1 MPDTLTETTPHR
13 GSEGHIDVLIVGA
26 GLSGIGAA
34 WWLQKEC
41 PGKTYAILEQ
51 REAVGGTWDLFRY
64 PGIRSDSDMY
74 TLGYAFRP
82 WTEAK
87 AIADGPSILKYVRD
101 TAREAGIDKR
111 IRFGHKVLAASWD
124 SATARWTV
132 TAETEGRRL
141 TVSASFLMMCSGY
154 YRYDSGYA
162 PTFAG
167 QDKFKGRIVHPQK
180 WTEDVDHAG
189 KEVIVIGS
197 GATAVTLVPEMA
209 KTAKHVTMLQRSPT
223 YIVSRPAEDKMAN
236 WLRTWMPSK
245 WAYSLT
251 RWRNVLMTMY
261 IYDRSRKHP
270 AKVAEFITGQAQKAI
285 GPDFDVKTHLTPNY
299 NPWDQRM
306 CLIPDGDMFASLKA
320 GTSSIVTDQIETF
333 TEAGIKLKSGK
344 ELPADL
350 IVTAT
355 GLDLLFLGGM
365 QVSVDGAAIDMPKQL
380 TYKGMMYSGVPNL
393 VSVFGYTNASWTL
406 KADLT
411 CEYACRLINWMDT
424 HGVQAATPTNTDPK
438 VTEVP
443 WFDLTSGYVQRT
455 ADRFPKQGSKLPWK
469 VNQNYLRDIKLL
481 RKSKLDD
488 GEIKFSK
495 ATAKVKTAA

>member
-1 MPDTLTETTPHR
+1 
-13 GSEGHIDVLIVGA
+13 
-26 GLSGIGAA
+26 
-34 WWLQKEC
+34 
-41 PGKTYAILEQ
+41 
-51 REAVGGTWDLFRY
+51 
-64 PGIRSDSDMY
+64 
-74 TLGYAFRP
+74 
-82 WTEAK
+82 
-87 AIADGPSILKYVRD
+87 
-101 TAREAGIDKR
+101 
-111 IRFGHKVLAASWD
+111 
-124 SATARWTV
+124 
-132 TAETEGRRL
+132 
-141 TVSASFLMMCSGY
+141 
-154 YRYDSGYA
+154 
-162 PTFAG
+162 
-167 QDKFKGRIVHPQK
+167 
-180 WTEDVDHAG
+180 
-189 KEVIVIGS
+189 
-197 GATAVTLVPEMA
+197 
-209 KTAKHVTMLQRSPT
+209 MLQRSPT

-411 CEYACRLINWMDT
+411 CEYACRLINWMDA
-424 HGVQAATPTNTDPK
+424 HGVQAATPTNTDPA

-455 ADRFPKQGSKLPWK
+455 VDRFPKQGSKLPWK

-488 GEIKFSK
+488 GVIKFSK

>member
-1 MPDTLTETTPHR
+1 M
-13 GSEGHIDVLIVGA
+13 
-26 GLSGIGAA
+26 
-34 WWLQKEC
+34 
-41 PGKTYAILEQ
+41 
-51 REAVGGTWDLFRY
+51 
-64 PGIRSDSDMY
+64 
-74 TLGYAFRP
+74 
-82 WTEAK
+82 
-87 AIADGPSILKYVRD
+87 
-101 TAREAGIDKR
+101 
-111 IRFGHKVLAASWD
+111 
-124 SATARWTV
+124 
-132 TAETEGRRL
+132 
-141 TVSASFLMMCSGY
+141 
-154 YRYDSGYA
+154 
-162 PTFAG
+162 
-167 QDKFKGRIVHPQK
+167 
-180 WTEDVDHAG
+180 
-189 KEVIVIGS
+189 
-197 GATAVTLVPEMA
+197 TLVPEMA

-236 WLRTWMPSK
+236 WLRTWLPSK
-245 WAYSLT
+245 WAYGLT

-285 GPDFDVKTHLTPNY
+285 GPDFDVKTHLTPKY

-333 TEAGIKLKSGK
+333 TETGIKLKSGK

-380 TYKGMMYSGVPNL
+380 TYKGMMYSAVPNL

-411 CEYACRLINWMDT
+411 CEYACRLINWMDA
-424 HGVQAATPTNTDPK
+424 HGVQAATPTNTDPA
-438 VTEVP
+438 VTDFP

-455 ADRFPKQGSKLPWK
+455 VDRFPKQGSKLPWK

-488 GEIKFSK
+488 GVINFSK
-495 ATAKVKTAA
+495 ATAKVETAA

>member
-51 REAVGGTWDLFRY
+51 REAIGGTWDLFRY

-124 SATARWTV
+124 SATACWTV

-488 GEIKFSK
+488 SVIKFSK